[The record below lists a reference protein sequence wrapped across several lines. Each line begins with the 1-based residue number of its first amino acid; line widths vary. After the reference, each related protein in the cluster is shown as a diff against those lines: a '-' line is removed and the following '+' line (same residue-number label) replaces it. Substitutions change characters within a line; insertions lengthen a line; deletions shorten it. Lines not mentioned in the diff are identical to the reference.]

1 MVFSEL
7 PHLIYRLYYHPGSAG
22 NEYINP
28 EQLFRPAD
36 GKFCGIVDLGSDQPD
51 SYRVGQ

>member
-28 EQLFRPAD
+28 EQL
-36 GKFCGIVDLGSDQPD
+36 DLGSDQPD